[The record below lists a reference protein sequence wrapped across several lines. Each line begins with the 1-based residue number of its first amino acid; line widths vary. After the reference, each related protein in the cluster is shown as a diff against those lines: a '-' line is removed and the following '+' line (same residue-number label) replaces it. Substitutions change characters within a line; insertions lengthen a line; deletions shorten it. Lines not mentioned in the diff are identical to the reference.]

1 MQSSLFLKR
10 SAAHVF
16 ARYVFVRYSISV
28 SLLFLFC
35 LLPLFAQRT
44 PTWQRFGALQ
54 QARHSFVAHKITAEQ
69 AIIVGGYVNSSGVY
83 NGTPTERC
91 EILDAEKRTITEGP
105 AMNDA
110 RAEFPSVIMPDGTLV
125 VVSGNG
131 RAGVV
136 SSVEIFSAQTN
147 TWTRSGD
154 LIIARRQH
162 AACAINNDEILVV
175 GGRLNNLN
183 TIAAAEIFNIRTGQS
198 RRIAEFPSPINS
210 GVATLSAN
218 GRPIVFG
225 GRSGGGTSSR
235 TTALYEYNER
245 NNQWNIV
252 GTLGAAVQSVQILRS
267 ADGTLFAS
275 GGTTREASVPLGGT
289 KSVSVESPT
298 GFRHISSMQADR
310 VWHSMVQ
317 WSKDSLVTIGGL
329 DNNNAPTKTADWIN
343 ISNNQSSVASAM
355 TEAHSH
361 GAAISLPVVGA
372 KGNVVKPR
380 VFMISGFTSGLRE
393 TSSVEVLEIDTVA
406 VMPPSISS
414 FTPIRGTSGTV
425 MTITGNGF
433 GGVTTVTIGG
443 VPVRSFTVDAPTQI
457 TAILGTVASGDVRV
471 VNSRGTVSRNGF
483 VFALPGRVTTVAS
496 GLGRGVYSIV
506 QDEQKNFY
514 IPAQDQGI
522 IYKIS
527 PTGVATRFYTVPPI
541 YCTFTGGITRDKAGN
556 IYVGYTCQGK
566 ILKISPDGQQVST
579 FYDNKVFSAI
589 YDMDVDE
596 DGNIWAICDHDT
608 DEKDQVLKFTPD
620 GKKTIVYEGSLIAVP
635 ASMKLDGRGNVYVS
649 SQRHHSIVKIS
660 ACGTASV
667 FYKGPLTSNPQS
679 MVIGESGNVYVASNY
694 PANGNPGHIVT
705 KITPTGEASIFAGTS
720 VAGHRDG
727 GLNDAQFNGPC
738 GLIFTKEGD
747 MYMTD
752 YYSGYLRKITGV
764 GELPLNNDIKL
775 YPGPQF
781 TDFSPKSGVSGTA
794 ITIRGTNLSCVKD
807 VSIGGV
813 SVASFTIIADN
824 EIRAVV
830 GVGATGA
837 VRLTAPTGAVS
848 QDRFTFLAAPTIT
861 EFSPT
866 MVGIG
871 ATVVITGTNFT
882 GATSVR
888 FGGVESTLF
897 TVNSDTQ
904 ITAIVPAGA
913 TNASVSVQTPA
924 GIATRSGLIPTQA
937 PTITSF
943 TVSDGA
949 ASMGDTVVIRGRNFT
964 GATSVRFGAV
974 STSATASTAVNAA
987 LYTVVSDSVI
997 IAIVGR
1003 GASGSVIVT
1012 TPTGTASRAGFV
1024 FVPAPVI
1031 TRVQPNPSTSGTWVS
1046 IVGSGFLGAHTVSFG
1061 SSVNPVS
1068 APSFVVWSDSL
1079 IRAVLPTFPTTI
1091 NGSVFVSTSG
1101 GTASLADVSI
1111 LLPRT
1116 TLPPSTSGTMTTGTM
1131 TTGTMTT
1138 TSGTMTMTNGTI
1150 AVSTGTTPTSST
1162 QATVT
1167 LPPPSITAIAPSRCL
1182 SPLRPVTITGTG
1194 FVNVVD
1200 VKCGIVGR
1208 SMIAVR
1214 AFTVQS
1220 ATQMTVTLQGDFGSA
1235 LSLSDFGISIS
1246 TTTGTAT
1253 RSGLHY
1259 VVRPPS
1265 ITAFTPSLA
1274 AAGERVSIVGTGFSC
1289 AELVQFVG
1297 TASSVN
1303 AQFTVVSDSL
1313 IFVNVPNGAP
1323 SGTVRVVTSTGVAE
1337 RGGFVLGQ
1345 TLGNLLPS
1353 ITSFTPSTAI
1363 GGTTVVLT
1371 GTNFSGTSTSGSFT
1385 TTAVS
1390 IGGVAVP
1397 FTVISPTQ
1405 ITVRI
1410 PENFSAP
1417 SGDIRVTTPGGTVSA
1432 QGFTFIPAPVITD
1445 FTPARA
1451 AQNGEVRITGRNFTG
1466 ATSVLFGEV
1475 STASFRVVADSVIVA
1490 TLGRGASG
1498 LVTVI
1503 TPGGTARRL
1512 GFIYLYPPTIAGFTP
1527 TSASS
1532 GSVVVITGANFSV
1545 NDGFS
1550 AFSAERVTFGGVPA
1564 FSFTVDSPTRI
1575 TARLGAGTTGSVE
1588 VSTQHGTATRAG
1600 FTLLSP
1606 PSPQT
1611 STSTTT
1617 PTMPDAP
1624 RILGFS
1630 PASAT
1635 IGSVVVI
1642 TGTGFSGAGFAAQSV
1657 SFGGVRAQAFSII
1670 SPTEIRAVVGAGASG
1685 SVSVQTPH
1693 GSSSF
1698 QGFTFI
1704 APPEPAILGFSPAS
1718 GAAGD
1723 TVVIRGRNLR
1733 TTSSV
1738 SIAGDGGSVNA
1749 ASFVVSGDTL
1759 VTAVLGNGQA
1769 FTFGTF
1775 RLTTLGGTAQATGFT
1790 YFAAPV
1796 ITSFS
1801 PAVAGEGDAVV
1812 INGSGFTGLT
1822 AVSFGGTAARSFTV
1836 NSDSRITAQVALG
1849 ATGAVSVIG
1858 RGGSASRTGFTFAP
1872 QPVITRFQRDSA
1884 RAGDTVTISGSG
1896 FMAVSYLR
1904 FGGVN
1909 AASYR
1914 IVSDS
1919 VIRAVPATTG
1929 ASGEITLE
1937 TPGGTARRAGFTF
1950 LAPLPTITQF
1960 TPQQASVGDIVNIFG
1975 TNFTGTT
1982 AVRFGGRAAASFVI
1996 NSPTQITARVA
2007 NGTSGSVTVVTPG
2020 GTATLAGFVF
2030 IPAPPRIRSFAPASV
2045 GAGTTMTI
2053 LGSDF
2058 SGATAVRFGTTSVT
2072 SFNVIGDSTITV
2084 RVPNVGA
2091 ASVVLDIAVV
2101 SPSGTGT
2108 ASGFRYLPA
2117 PVITSFTPQIAASGA
2132 TVRIVGTGFASIS
2145 AVRFGGA
2152 NAQGF
2157 VIDSDTQISAIV
2169 GANAVSGAVSVVS
2182 STGTASLNGFMFV
2195 PPASLEMLL
2204 ADFNPKTA
2212 PSGAVVTL
2220 RGANFREVVNVE
2232 FGGVPAQSFALLSP
2246 TTITAIVGTGASGA
2260 VRLVTRSTT
2269 LSTAGFVFVPAPVI
2283 TSFAPQSAS
2292 AGTVVVIT
2300 GRNFTGVGAVSFGG
2314 TAVSFTIDSDTR
2326 ISARI
2331 SIGSTG
2337 AVSVTGPGGTGTLAG
2352 FRFVGASSFFS
2363 SSFDTSI
2370 PDDKHTSTLANNTTA
2385 VNDAE
2390 DASNL
2395 SIRLFPN
2402 PARQTVSVA
2411 VNIPEGAQHL
2421 VLTLRDVL
2429 GVPHV
2434 VKSLTVKSLTLQRG
2448 QKAETALNLE
2458 TLPSGVYF
2466 LEVRT
2471 NTGQVGLQKL
2481 VKE

>member
-1 MQSSLFLKR
+1 MSYLFSSKRSAVAASALSSLF
-10 SAAHVF
+10 VC
-16 ARYVFVRYSISV
+16 
-28 SLLFLFC
+28 LFGLMC
-35 LLPLFAQRT
+35 LPHLFAQRT

-54 QARHSFVAHKITAEQ
+54 QARHSFIVHKITSEQ
-69 AIIVGGYVNSSGVY
+69 ALIVGGYVNASGVY
-83 NGTPTERC
+83 SGTPTESC

-110 RAEFPSVIMPDGTLV
+110 RAEFASVIMPDGTLV

-136 SSVEIFSAQTN
+136 PSVEMFSAQTN
-147 TWTRSGD
+147 TWTRAGD

-175 GGRLNNLN
+175 GGRLGNLN
-183 TIAAAEIFNIRTGQS
+183 TLAAAEIFNIRTGQS

-210 GVATLSAN
+210 GVATLAAN

-235 TTALYEYNER
+235 TALIYEYNAR
-245 NNQWNIV
+245 TNQWNAA
-252 GTLGAAVQSVQILRS
+252 GTLGAAVQSVQIFRT
-267 ADGTLFAS
+267 ADGKLFAS
-275 GGTTREASVPLGGT
+275 GGTTREESAPLGGT
-289 KSVSVESPT
+289 KSVSVETST
-298 GFRHISSMQADR
+298 GFRHIANMQADR

-317 WSKDSLVTIGGL
+317 WSKDSLLTIGGL
-329 DNNNAPTKTADWIN
+329 DNNNAPSKTADWIN
-343 ISNNQSSVASAM
+343 VSNNQSSAASAL

-361 GAAISLPVVGA
+361 GAAVSLPVVGA

-380 VFMISGFTSGLRE
+380 VFMISGFTSGFRE
-393 TSSVEVLEIDTVA
+393 TANVDVLEIDTVA

-414 FTPIRGTSGTV
+414 FTPIRGTSGTT
-425 MTITGNGF
+425 MIITGSGF
-433 GGVTTVTIGG
+433 GGVTSVSVGG
-443 VPVRSFTVDAPTQI
+443 ILVQSFIINATTQI
-457 TAILGTVASGDVRV
+457 TAVLGEVTSGRVRV
-471 VNSRGTVSRNGF
+471 TNSRGTAGKDGF
-483 VFALPGRVTTVAS
+483 TFALPGQVTTAARN
-496 GLGRGVYSIV
+496 LGRGVYHIV

-514 IPAQDQGI
+514 IPAQDLGI
-522 IYKIS
+522 IYKITPNGIVS
-527 PTGVATRFYTVPPI
+527 RFYTVPAS
-541 YCTFTGGITRDKAGN
+541 YCTFGGGITRDKAGN
-556 IYVGYTCQGK
+556 IYVGYACQGK
-566 ILKISPDGQQVST
+566 ILKISPDGKQATT
-579 FYDNKVFSAI
+579 FYDNKVYSTF
-589 YDMDVDE
+589 YGMDIDD
-596 DGNIWAICDHDT
+596 DGNIWAVCDYTPSNNPGNHQ
-608 DEKDQVLKFTPD
+608 DQLVKFTPD
-620 GKKTIVYEGSLIAVP
+620 GKRTIVYEGTLVDYPSAV
-635 ASMKLDGRGNVYVS
+635 KLDGRGNVFVS
-649 SQRHHSIVKIS
+649 SYGNHAVVKFS
-660 ACGTASV
+660 ACGTASI
-667 FYKGPLTSNPQS
+667 FYKGPLVSCPQS
-679 MVIGESGNVYVASNY
+679 LVIGESGNVYVGSNH
-694 PANGNPGHIVT
+694 PANGNPGHIIT
-705 KITPTGEASIFAGTS
+705 KITPTGEASIFAGTG
-720 VAGHRDG
+720 VPGHRDG
-727 GLNDAQFNGPC
+727 SLKDALFNGPL
-738 GLIFTKEGD
+738 GLIFTDEGD

-752 YYSGYLRKITGV
+752 YYSGYLRKISGV
-764 GELPLNNDIKL
+764 GELPLNANVKP

-781 TDFSPKSGVSGTA
+781 TDFSPKSGSSGTA
-794 ITIRGTNLSCVKD
+794 ITIRGANLSCVKE

-813 SVASFTIIADN
+813 PVASFSIISDT
-824 EIRAVV
+824 EIRALA
-830 GVGATGA
+830 GAGATGA
-837 VRLTAPTGAVS
+837 VSLIAPTGTVS
-848 QDRFTFLAAPTIT
+848 HDRFTFLSPPTIT
-861 EFSPT
+861 EFTPT
-866 MVGIG
+866 MVSLG

-897 TVNSDTQ
+897 TVNSDTH
-904 ITAIVPAGA
+904 ITAIVPAGT
-913 TNASVSVQTPA
+913 TNTSVTVQTPA

-937 PTITSF
+937 PVISSF
-943 TVSDGA
+943 SISDGA
-949 ASMGDTVVIRGRNFT
+949 ASMGDTVVIRGRHFT
-964 GATSVRFGAV
+964 GATSVRFGTI
-974 STSATASTAVNAA
+974 STSASTSNAVNAA
-987 LYTVVSDSVI
+987 MYTVVSDSLI

-1012 TPTGTASRAGFV
+1012 TPAGMASRAGFI

-1031 TRVQPNPSTSGTWVS
+1031 TRVQPNATTSGTWVN
-1046 IVGSGFLGAHTVSFG
+1046 IVGLGFRGAHTVTFG
-1061 SSVNPVS
+1061 SSTNPVPT
-1068 APSFVVWSDSL
+1068 PSFLVVSDSV
-1079 IRAVLPTFPTTI
+1079 IRAILPTFPMTI
-1091 NGSVFVSTSG
+1091 NGSVFVTTSG
-1101 GTASLADVSI
+1101 GTASLADITISVR
-1111 LLPRT
+1111 PT
-1116 TLPPSTSGTMTTGTM
+1116 VPTPPSTSGTMTMTTSTM
-1131 TTGTMTT
+1131 TMTM
-1138 TSGTMTMTNGTI
+1138 TSGTMTMTTGTI
-1150 AVSTGTTPTSST
+1150 AGTTGTMPP
-1162 QATVT
+1162 ATRATIT
-1167 LPPPSITAIAPSRCL
+1167 LPPPSITAISPSRCL
-1182 SPLRPVTITGTG
+1182 SPLRTVTITGTG
-1194 FVNVVD
+1194 FVNVVE

-1208 SMIAVR
+1208 NMIPVR
-1214 AFTVQS
+1214 TFSVLS
-1220 ATQMTVTLQGDFGSA
+1220 PTQINVFLQGDFGPT
-1235 LSLSDFGISIS
+1235 LSSTDFGISVS

-1274 AAGERVSIVGTGFSC
+1274 AVGERVSIIGTGFSC

-1297 TASSVN
+1297 AGTSVN
-1303 AQFTVVSDSL
+1303 AQFTVISDSL
-1313 IFVNVPNGAP
+1313 LWANVPSGAP
-1323 SGTVRVVTSTGVAE
+1323 SGAVRVITTTGVAE
-1337 RGGFVLGQ
+1337 RSGFVLGQ

-1397 FTVISPTQ
+1397 FVVNSPTQ

-1445 FTPARA
+1445 FTPPRA

-1466 ATSVLFGEV
+1466 ATSVLFGQV
-1475 STASFRVVADSVIVA
+1475 STASFRVLSDSSIVA

-1503 TPGGTARRL
+1503 TAGGTAHKI
-1512 GFIYLYPPTIAGFTP
+1512 GFIYLYPPTIAAFTP

-1550 AFSAERVTFGGVPA
+1550 NFSAERVTFGGVPA
-1564 FSFTVDSPTRI
+1564 FSFTVDSPNRI

-1588 VSTQHGTATRAG
+1588 VITQHGTATRAG
-1600 FTLLSP
+1600 FTLLLPP
-1606 PSPQT
+1606 PSQMGT
-1611 STSTTT
+1611 SGTTTPPT

-1624 RILGFS
+1624 RILGFA

-1635 IGSVVVI
+1635 VGSVVVI
-1642 TGTGFSGAGFAAQSV
+1642 TGTGFSGAGFAAQTV

-1670 SPTEIRAVVGAGASG
+1670 SSTEIRAIVGAGASG

-1693 GSSSF
+1693 GSSNF

-1733 TTSSV
+1733 TTSAV

-1749 ASFVVSGDTL
+1749 ASFVVSGDTT
-1759 VTAVLGNGQA
+1759 VTAVLGKGQA

-1801 PAVAGEGDAVV
+1801 PAIAGEGDAVV
-1812 INGSGFTGLT
+1812 INGSGFTGLAT
-1822 AVSFGGTAARSFTV
+1822 VSFGGTAARSFTV

-1849 ATGAVSVIG
+1849 TTGAVSVIG

-1872 QPVITRFQRDSA
+1872 QPVIARFQPDSA

-1896 FMAVSYLR
+1896 FMALSYFR

-1975 TNFTGTT
+1975 TNFTGAT

-2045 GAGTTMTI
+2045 GAGTTITI
-2053 LGSDF
+2053 IGSDF
-2058 SGATAVRFGTTSVT
+2058 SGATAVRFGATAVT
-2072 SFNVIGDSTITV
+2072 SFNVIADSAITV
-2084 RVPNVGA
+2084 RVPNLGA
-2091 ASVVLDIAVV
+2091 SSVVVDIAVV

-2108 ASGFRYLPA
+2108 ATGFRYLPA
-2117 PVITSFTPQIAASGA
+2117 PVITSFMPQVAASGA
-2132 TVRIVGTGFASIS
+2132 TVRIAGTGFTSVT

-2195 PPASLEMLL
+2195 PPVSLAILL
-2204 ADFNPKTA
+2204 TDFSPKTA

-2220 RGANFREVVNVE
+2220 QGANFREVVNVE

-2260 VRLVTRSTT
+2260 VRLVTRSVT

-2300 GRNFTGVGAVSFGG
+2300 GRNFTGATAVSFGG

-2352 FRFVGASSFFS
+2352 FRFGGASSFFS
-2363 SSFDTSI
+2363 SSFDNSI
-2370 PDDKHTSTLANNTTA
+2370 TEDKQSSTLANSTTA
-2385 VNDAE
+2385 VNDA
-2390 DASNL
+2390 DGASNL

-2402 PARQTVSVA
+2402 PTQQMVSVA
-2411 VNIPEGAQHL
+2411 VNIPESAEKL
-2421 VLTLRDVL
+2421 VVTLRDVL
-2429 GVPHV
+2429 GVPHI
-2434 VKSLTVKSLTLQRG
+2434 VKSLVLQHGR
-2448 QKAETALNLE
+2448 KVETALNLE
-2458 TLPSGVYF
+2458 TLSAGVYF
-2466 LEVRT
+2466 LEART
-2471 NTGQVGLQKL
+2471 NTGQMIMQKL
-2481 VKE
+2481 VRE